1 MQSQTNNVK
10 EIELFGKKLLLS
22 ERTARDVNKLIEYS
36 HGKEMS
42 YGDAIIQSVIVLRD
56 ALKINFTKLRWWQV
70 LTRHTLSK
78 ILSQEYLFNNLSTR
92 QILDL
97 SGMVLE
103 LEGVDTKKKVTPKKT
118 EVSAETLQT
127 V

>member
-1 MQSQTNNVK
+1 MQSPTNNVK

-36 HGKEMS
+36 HGKEMN
-42 YGDAIIQSVIVLRD
+42 YGDAIIQSVIVMQD
-56 ALKINFTKLRWWQV
+56 ALKINFVTLKWWQV
-70 LTRHTLSK
+70 IKRNRLKKIISK
-78 ILSQEYLFNNLSTR
+78 EYLYNNLSTR

-97 SGMVLE
+97 SGLVLE
-103 LEGVDTKKKVTPKKT
+103 LEGVDTKKKVTTEKT